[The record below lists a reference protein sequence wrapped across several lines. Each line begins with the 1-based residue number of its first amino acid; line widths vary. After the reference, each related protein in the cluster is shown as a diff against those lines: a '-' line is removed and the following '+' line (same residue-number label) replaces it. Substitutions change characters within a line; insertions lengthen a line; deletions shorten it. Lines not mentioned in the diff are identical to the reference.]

1 MHLAYSALRPES
13 NLNHNSAGEQT
24 ADNVLRYLAYLEAC
38 EKYRRQIA
46 AIRKYFPGWAPNPP
60 VS

>member
-1 MHLAYSALRPES
+1 MHLAYSALKPENNS
-13 NLNHNSAGEQT
+13 NHSQAVKQPGDGT
-24 ADNVLRYLAYLEAC
+24 LRYMAYLKTC
-38 EKYRRQIA
+38 EKYRHQIA